1 MGCWNETCMLTHLPI
16 LVGERTVAVLIA
28 QQHATH
34 NSNCYPDGVFQPI
47 SLPITGD
54 YDDYG
59 GLENIERNAAV
70 LLGLSETELY
80 SSHDSTA
87 CSFTPV
93 ATADMQTAPDWEQ
106 RLSDLIEEAR
116 HDTLFIKDPTTVTGF
131 SRVFVVMMKDEF
143 VTFARRAAKQRES
156 LRYGDSITYLL
167 SLPPNLRPAVRE
179 KRLSKKDV
187 QPLMWLNCFMNDM
200 RIAWHPTCGSGSQNT
215 LDEPFQR
222 RFYRK
227 MADYAKRIACPD
239 DL

>member
-16 LVGERTVAVLIA
+16 LAGERTVAVLIA
-28 QQHATH
+28 QHEIH
-34 NSNCYPDGVFQPI
+34 NSNCHPDGVFQPI
-47 SLPITGD
+47 SLPIAGD

-59 GLENIERNAAV
+59 GLENIERNSAV

-80 SSHDSTA
+80 RNNDFTG

-93 ATADMQTAPDWEQ
+93 PTVDMQTAPDWEQ
-106 RLSDLIEEAR
+106 RLSNLIENAR
-116 HDTLFIKDPTTVTGF
+116 HDTLFIKDPTTATGF
-131 SRVFVVMMKDEF
+131 RRVFVVMMKDEF
-143 VTFARRAAKQRES
+143 VTFARRAAKQRTS
-156 LRYGDSITYLL
+156 LWCMDSITYLL
-167 SLPPNLRPAVRE
+167 SLSPNLRPAVRE

-200 RIAWHPTCGSGSQNT
+200 RIAWHPTCGSGSQDA

-227 MADYAKRIACPD
+227 MADCAKRIACPD